1 MNTKAFIKNYLAD
14 FARITIVYISGET
27 DEIWYVGDAISL
39 RPSLIAGTVVTGV
52 SLGENESDG
61 IVIRIKYHD
70 EED

>member
-1 MNTKAFIKNYLAD
+1 MNTRAFIKNYLAD
-14 FARITIVYISGET
+14 FAKITIEYISGET

-52 SLGENESDG
+52 SLGENESEG
-61 IVIRIKYHD
+61 IVIYIKYHD